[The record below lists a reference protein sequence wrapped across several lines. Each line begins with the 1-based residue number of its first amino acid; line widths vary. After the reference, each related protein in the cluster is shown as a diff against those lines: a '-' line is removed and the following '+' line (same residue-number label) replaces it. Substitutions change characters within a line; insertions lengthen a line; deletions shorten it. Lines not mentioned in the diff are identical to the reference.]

1 MAKKQVDSWVISG
14 REAEVLHMEEEDF
27 SDPEKDSEEE
37 DDDDDDPIKK
47 IIQSRYYF
55 SLHNIFEN
63 RVILYIS
70 CHCIIVKHCV
80 SELSPLGECYSC
92 NCR

>member
-27 SDPEKDSEEE
+27 SDPEKNSEEEE

-55 SLHNIFEN
+55 SLHNI
-63 RVILYIS
+63 
-70 CHCIIVKHCV
+70 
-80 SELSPLGECYSC
+80 
-92 NCR
+92 